1 MAFSHLFSSFAISV
15 AANIVTS
22 LFARNSTEK
31 DIRAAFQDAIEKWCP
46 NEDIRRFREP
56 AINKFVEDYIIDP
69 TLDPETLSDEMN
81 SFLSCFEECVAAHEA
96 AFHYLSAIKE
106 KSYYSEVMATLQI
119 VNRKLDV
126 ISEKLDATDPRH
138 EELHFEAVAE
148 INTVIEEVVVEPVN
162 AFLFGI
168 EASFDE
174 GAYVYIENTKEGNV
188 RVIMDKDSY
197 LDNDEVNP
205 NRKKYHDFEY
215 DWDKEP
221 NKSWAYIV
229 PDFHFWQLFHEAN
242 IAGFQ
247 LMGID
252 FYDSIEKL
260 EACVDKM
267 SINQQLT
274 VDERRIIANMK
285 QAMRALQA
293 MIEDHGDIFTKVN
306 AKFENIVVEKGHNF
320 RRDGLEIG
328 TYQIVYKVED
338 YEESITGIL
347 TLPIAYED
355 NLLDMWRINEDY
367 YFKFTGY
374 LGMVFNCVKE
384 WWEVSND
391 DARK

>member
-1 MAFSHLFSSFAISV
+1 MAFSQLFSSFAISV

-31 DIRAAFQDAIEKWCP
+31 DIRAAFQDAIEKWCT

-56 AINKFVEDYIIDP
+56 AINKFVEDYINDP
-69 TLDPETLSDEMN
+69 TLDPEALSDEMKD
-81 SFLSCFEECVAAHEA
+81 FLTCFEECIAAHEA
-96 AFHYLSAIKE
+96 AYHYLSAIKE
-106 KSYYSEVMATLQI
+106 KGYYSEVMATQQI

-148 INTVIEEVVVEPVN
+148 LNSVIEEVVVEPVN
-162 AFLFGI
+162 ALLFGI

-174 GAYVYIENTKEGNV
+174 GAYVYTENTEEGNV
-188 RVIMDKDSY
+188 RVVMDEDSY
-197 LDNDEVNP
+197 FDDDEVNP
-205 NRKKYHDFEY
+205 TRKKYHDFEY

-229 PDFHFWQLFHEAN
+229 PDLHFWELFHEAN

-267 SINQQLT
+267 SINQQLS
-274 VDERRIIANMK
+274 VDERRILANMK

-293 MIEDHGDIFTKVN
+293 MIEDHGDIFTKVD
-306 AKFENIVVEKGHNF
+306 ARFENIVVEKGQYF
-320 RRDGLEIG
+320 RRDGIEIG

-338 YEESITGIL
+338 YEESITDIL

-355 NLLDMWRINEDY
+355 NLLAMWRVNEDY
-367 YFKFTGY
+367 YFKLTGY
-374 LGMVFNCVKE
+374 LGMVFNSVKE

-391 DARK
+391 DASD